1 MDVSKLVC
9 MVRSSKHHFKF
20 KIDSSHK
27 TDSSH
32 ALALGS
38 SFMSL
43 IFGLSKPPVLDSGC
57 CKAEGLRHLRLP
69 VLDSGSHVTQRDKK
83 GTKGYGQRLFAP

>member
-9 MVRSSKHHFKF
+9 MVRSSEHHLKF
-20 KIDSSHK
+20 KVGSSHRIDSSHAF
-27 TDSSH
+27 
-32 ALALGS
+32 ALSS
-38 SFMSL
+38 SFMRL
-43 IFGLSKPPVLDSGC
+43 ILGVSKPPVLDSGC

-69 VLDSGSHVTQRDKK
+69 VLDCGSHVTQRDKK